1 MLELKF
7 FKELPIRSL
16 NQNHSFAE
24 VKGADLYTDKDGN
37 RYAFISFKNSY
48 KTPLF
53 SLYLHIKEYDSS
65 GTFLKEDRFSI
76 PNIYGTTGLHIIN
89 EPIPLENSCD
99 GIEVF
104 VYFAEYN
111 KYNFYNDKFI
121 KHGFEMTE
129 PTSLQNAKTS
139 AKMPGATGATFKTP
153 TVERKEGAEFDYEE
167 DEIVENAAYMASQAK
182 TKAVSKKSIF
192 NFVSIIFAAVFVIV
206 TIALILNIPTVLN
219 DIIYKACMMS
229 GYCGF

>member
-7 FKELPIRSL
+7 YKELPIRSL

-24 VKGADLYTDKDGN
+24 VKGADLYIDKEGN

-76 PNIYGTTGLHIIN
+76 PNIYGTTGMHVIN
-89 EPIPLENSCD
+89 DPIPLENSCD
-99 GIEVF
+99 GIEVY

-111 KYNFYNDKFI
+111 KYNFYNDKFV
-121 KHGFEMTE
+121 KHGLEITE
-129 PTSLQNAKTS
+129 PTALVNAKTT
-139 AKMPGATGATFKTP
+139 AKMPGTAAAGIVTP
-153 TVERKEGAEFDYEE
+153 TKERKINENGEYDE
-167 DEIVENAAYMASQAK
+167 DEIVEDAEYMIKRANSTVRAK
-182 TKAVSKKSIF
+182 KPIF
-192 NFVSIIFAAVFVIV
+192 NFIPLIIGAVALALVIFLVYSIPP
-206 TIALILNIPTVLN
+206 TLETVLQN
-219 DIIYKACMMS
+219 WIYRNFI
-229 GYCGF
+229 Y

>member
-7 FKELPIRSL
+7 YKELPIRSL

-24 VKGADLYTDKDGN
+24 VKGADLYIDKEGN
-37 RYAFISFKNSY
+37 RFAFISFKNSY

-76 PNIYGTTGLHIIN
+76 PNIYGTTGMQVIN

-99 GIEVF
+99 GIEVY

-111 KYNFYNDKFI
+111 KYNFYNDKFV
-121 KHGFEMTE
+121 KHGLEIAE
-129 PTSLQNAKTS
+129 PTSLVNAKTT
-139 AKMPGATGATFKTP
+139 AKMPGTSAAGIVTP
-153 TVERKEGAEFDYEE
+153 TKERKINENGEYDE
-167 DEIVENAAYMASQAK
+167 DEFVEDADYMIKRANS
-182 TKAVSKKSIF
+182 TVRSKKPIF
-192 NFVSIIFAAVFVIV
+192 NFIPILIGVAALIIV
-206 TIALILNIPTVLN
+206 TFLVFSIQPTLTQ
-219 DIIYKACMMS
+219 IIQNWMYRY
-229 GYCGF
+229 GIY

>member
-7 FKELPIRSL
+7 YKELPIRSL

-24 VKGADLYTDKDGN
+24 VKGADLYIDKEGN
-37 RYAFISFKNSY
+37 RFAFISFKNSY

-76 PNIYGTTGLHIIN
+76 PNIYGTTGMHVIN

-99 GIEVF
+99 GIEVY

-111 KYNFYNDKFI
+111 KYNFYNDKFV
-121 KHGFEMTE
+121 KHGLEIAE
-129 PTSLQNAKTS
+129 PTSLVNAKTT
-139 AKMPGATGATFKTP
+139 AKMPGTAAGGVVTP
-153 TVERKEGAEFDYEE
+153 TKERKINENGEYDE
-167 DEIVENAAYMASQAK
+167 DEFVEDADYMIKRANS
-182 TKAVSKKSIF
+182 TVRSKKPIF
-192 NFVSIIFAAVFVIV
+192 NFIPILIGVAALIIV
-206 TIALILNIPTVLN
+206 TFLVFSIQPTLTQ
-219 DIIYKACMMS
+219 IIQNWMYRY
-229 GYCGF
+229 GIY

>member
-24 VKGADLYTDKDGN
+24 VKGADLYTDKEGN
-37 RYAFISFKNSY
+37 RYAFISYKNSY

-111 KYNFYNDKFI
+111 KYNFYNDRFI
-121 KHGFEMTE
+121 KQGFEMTE
-129 PTSLQNAKTS
+129 PTSLQNAKTT
-139 AKMPGATGATFKTP
+139 AKMPGSSGVAFKTP
-153 TVERKEGAEFDYEE
+153 TVERTEGTETDYEE
-167 DEIVENAAYMASQAK
+167 DEIVEDAIYMASQAK
-182 TKAVSKKSIF
+182 TKVVSKKNIF
-192 NFVSIIFAAVFVIV
+192 NFISIAFAVVFVIV
-206 TIALILNIPTVLN
+206 AIAMICNIPTVLDSVIN
-219 DIIYKACMMS
+219 KAGGLIY
-229 GYCGF
+229 

>member
-7 FKELPIRSL
+7 YKELPIRSL

-24 VKGADLYTDKDGN
+24 VKGADLYIDKEGN
-37 RYAFISFKNSY
+37 RFAFISFKNSY

-76 PNIYGTTGLHIIN
+76 PNIYGTTGMHVIN

-99 GIEVF
+99 GIEVY

-111 KYNFYNDKFI
+111 KYNFYNDKFV
-121 KHGFEMTE
+121 KHGLEIAE
-129 PTSLQNAKTS
+129 PTSLVNAKTT
-139 AKMPGATGATFKTP
+139 AKMPGTSAAGIVTP
-153 TVERKEGAEFDYEE
+153 TKERKINENGEYDE
-167 DEIVENAAYMASQAK
+167 DEFVEDADYMIKRANS
-182 TKAVSKKSIF
+182 TVRSKKPIF
-192 NFVSIIFAAVFVIV
+192 NFIPILIGVAALIIV
-206 TIALILNIPTVLN
+206 TFLVFSIQPTLTQ
-219 DIIYKACMMS
+219 IIQNWMYRY
-229 GYCGF
+229 GIY